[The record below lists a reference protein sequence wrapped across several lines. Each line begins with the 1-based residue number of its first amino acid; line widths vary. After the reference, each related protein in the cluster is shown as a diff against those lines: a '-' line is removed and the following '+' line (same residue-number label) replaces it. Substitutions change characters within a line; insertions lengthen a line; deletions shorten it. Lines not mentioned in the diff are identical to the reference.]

1 MIAAE
6 IEARICAAL
15 AAAIGE
21 QTAGAARRPVVRGR
35 WREASEA
42 RNGPEL
48 SPVGVAVDVGVAP
61 GTWEKFR
68 LPKATF
74 ACSVDI
80 RFANASAVAART
92 TVVQTADAVELL
104 LARWQ
109 MSEESLVAD
118 IGLEG
123 FRPFS
128 AKGTGGAAPV
138 LDEASGTWGISFT
151 FEVTGLA
158 ACVLD

>member
-21 QTAGAARRPVVRGR
+21 HTAGAARRSVMRGR
-35 WREASEA
+35 WGDASEA
-42 RNGPEL
+42 KSGPEL
-48 SPVGVAVDVGVAP
+48 SPVGVVIDVGVAP
-61 GTWEKFR
+61 GSWEKFL

-80 RFANASAVAART
+80 RFENASAVAART
-92 TVVQTADAVELL
+92 TVVPTADAVERL

-109 MSEESLVAD
+109 MNKESLVAD

-128 AKGTGGAAPV
+128 AKGTGGNAPV
-138 LDEASGTWGISFT
+138 FVETLGTWSISFT
-151 FEVTGLA
+151 FEVTGLV
-158 ACVLD
+158 ACELN